1 MTARNELTINNKKG
15 LVVKIKQKGSERRI
29 GNRTTNKIIT
39 VEGKATE

>member
-1 MTARNELTINNKKG
+1 MTARNEMTINKKKG
-15 LVVKIKQKGSERRI
+15 SKVKTKQKGSERRI